1 MPSIES
7 VSGIT
12 GIRYEFEIASPLS
25 VTTPSEGGQSIS
37 T

>member
-1 MPSIES
+1 MPSTERM
-7 VSGIT
+7 SGTT